1 MLDGTIRR
9 TALAAIIAG
18 SAALAISTLGGCRSG
33 ISVDPSLGSEELTP
47 SYTGAH
53 LPPDD
58 RGAPAARAAAPARVS
73 IDNFSFAPAELTV
86 AVGQPVI
93 WDNRDD
99 VPHTIVA
106 TNREFS
112 SAALDTDQTFTHAF
126 SSPGTYVYF
135 CGIHPHM
142 TGRITVK

>member
-1 MLDGTIRR
+1 MLDRMARR

-53 LPPDD
+53 PPDSD
-58 RGAPAARAAAPARVS
+58 RGAPATYAAAPAKVS
-73 IDNFSFAPAELTV
+73 IDNFTFAPAELTV
-86 AVGQPVI
+86 AVGQSVT
-93 WDNRDD
+93 WANRDD

-106 TNREFS
+106 TNRDFTS
-112 SAALDTDQTFTHAF
+112 PALDTDQTFAHTF
-126 SSPGTYVYF
+126 TTPGTYTYF

-142 TGRITVK
+142 TGRITVR

>member
-1 MLDGTIRR
+1 MTG
-9 TALAAIIAG
+9 A
-18 SAALAISTLGGCRSG
+18 AALAISTLGGCRSG
-33 ISVDPSLGSEELTP
+33 LSMDPSAGSEELTP

-53 LPPDD
+53 APENI
-58 RGAPAARAAAPARVS
+58 GAPAAPAAAPAKVT

-86 AVGQPVI
+86 VVGQPVT
-93 WDNRDD
+93 WVNRDD

-106 TNREFS
+106 TNRGFS
-112 SAALDTDQTFTHAF
+112 SPALDTDQTYAHAF
-126 SSPGTYVYF
+126 TSPGTYAYF